1 MKKIVPIIVMLSL
14 AVGCSEDKSDPKT
27 AAMDNLIKSGKWEEA
42 KKSLESGDLQSIS
55 DHDVLLTYI
64 AARYDYDTQKKNGK
78 IVYEAILKELNT
90 IDLDTY
96 SGKYKEEIVA
106 FKNSFNEE
114 RLSHYDNVEKQQQQ
128 KWIEDQK
135 LQDESERKEIER
147 ALKNNDFN
155 KISEMT
161 LFGKY
166 NREDYAALYNYANAR
181 LQQGKD
187 NDLMIF
193 YLNEIPPNY
202 SGYASDVIMKFKLS
216 LKSKGAWEQM
226 YNEQQQLLKVI
237 DKEKEVYEP
246 QIGMTGD
253 EVRHSSWGEPED
265 INKTTTKYSVSE
277 QWVYDDFKYI
287 YLEDGIVTAIQE

>member
-1 MKKIVPIIVMLSL
+1 MKKIVSIIVMLSL

-27 AAMDNLIKSGKWEEA
+27 AAIDNLIRSGKWEEA
-42 KKSLESGDLQSIS
+42 KKGLESGDLQSIS

-64 AARYDYDTQKKNGK
+64 ATRYDYDKQKKNGK
-78 IVYEAILKELNT
+78 IMYEAILKELNT

-96 SGKYKEEIVA
+96 SGKYKEEIAA

-114 RLSHYDNVEKQQQQ
+114 RLRHYNSVDEQLNQ
-128 KWIEDQK
+128 KKIEDQK
-135 LQDESERKEIER
+135 LSDEKEMKDIEV

-155 KISEMT
+155 RITMITVFRKD
-161 LFGKY
+161 
-166 NREDYAALYNYANAR
+166 NREDYAALFNYAQAK
-181 LQQGKD
+181 LEQGKD
-187 NDLMIF
+187 NELMF
-193 YLNEIPPNY
+193 LYLNQIPPDY
-202 SGYASDVIMKFKLS
+202 SGYASDIIMKFKLS
-216 LKSKGAWEQM
+216 LKSKGEWERM
-226 YNEQQQLLKVI
+226 YNKQQQNLEELA
-237 DKEKEVYEP
+237 KEKEVYEP